1 MGTDNQHRIRV
12 TISGQEYTLRGPA
25 SEDHLRE
32 VAQLVD
38 SVMQR
43 IATANPNLD
52 LRRQA
57 VLAAL
62 NIADDLV
69 RLQQEYRELLDL
81 LDQQTRSSTTR

>member
-1 MGTDNQHRIRV
+1 MGTENNHRIRV
-12 TISGQEYTLRGPA
+12 TICGQEYTLRGPA
-25 SEDHLRE
+25 SEAHLRE

-38 SVMQR
+38 AVMQR
-43 IATANPNLD
+43 VAAANPNLD

-69 RLQQEYRELLDL
+69 RLQQEYRELLEL
-81 LDQQTRSSTTR
+81 LDQQTRSSSTR